1 MQSAW
6 KVGLFV
12 IIFAGLLIAG
22 FSIVGRSLFRKPSD
36 TYFAIMENSGGI
48 DPGSRIKMAGVTIGN
63 VRSVQLLS
71 PKEVKL
77 VLDIQKGTFIPKD
90 IAMGGTASL
99 LSLSEAKLELIS
111 KQGTAAGKLP
121 VGSTI
126 YLHAGSMLSSVL
138 PEGEEVL
145 EELKLTLR
153 ATRELL
159 SDPALKGGVTEL
171 MDGTKKTLA
180 SLEKVLT
187 ETRGMISENRGTL
200 HQVVVSAAGAVSE
213 MRSGIKAVLAQV
225 EAADLPAN
233 VKAIMASLEKT
244 ASRAD
249 ELVGEMNAFVTDP
262 AMRTAMANTVANME
276 EISRRGVDIAENTRV
291 MSEDGKIITSKAI
304 ELADQAQE
312 IAAEAKDLLER
323 LSGFLGVL
331 PSGGTKLARPEL
343 TLETGRNLDARQF
356 TTNVFLDYPLSPT
369 TSLFGGVYDATETD
383 RFTIQYAQNFH
394 RNDRVRYGVY
404 ASKPGIGV
412 DFNPTNRLNISGDL
426 FDPNDLTFNV
436 RARYLISN
444 GVYGWLGVDRIFNG
458 NQALIGVGVKR

>member
-6 KVGLFV
+6 KVGVFV
-12 IIFAGLLIAG
+12 LVFAGLLIAG

-48 DPGSRIKMAGVTIGN
+48 DPGSRVKMAGVTVGN

-77 VLDIQKGTFIPKD
+77 TLDIQKGTFIPKD

-99 LSLSEAKLELIS
+99 LSLSEAKLELVS
-111 KQGTAAGKLP
+111 EKGLAAGKLP

-171 MDGTKKTLA
+171 MAGTKNTLA
-180 SLEKVLT
+180 SLDKVLS
-187 ETRGMISENRGTL
+187 ETRGMIAENRGTL
-200 HQVVVSAAGAVSE
+200 HQVVVNAASAVSD
-213 MRSGIKAVLAQV
+213 MRSGIRTVLAQV
-225 EAADLPAN
+225 EDADLPAN
-233 VKAIMASLEKT
+233 VKAIMTSLEKT
-244 ASRAD
+244 AARAD

-276 EISRRGVDIAENTRV
+276 EISRRGVDIAENTRI

-312 IAAEAKDLLER
+312 IATEAKGLLEK
-323 LSGFLGVL
+323 LSSFLGVL
-331 PSGGTKLARPEL
+331 PSGGTKLSRPEL
-343 TLETGRNLDARQF
+343 TLETGRNLDERRF

-369 TSLFGGVYDATETD
+369 TGLFGGVYDATETD
-383 RFTIQYAQNFH
+383 RFTIQYAQKFH
-394 RNDRVRYGVY
+394 RDDRVRYGVY

-444 GVYGWLGVDRIFNG
+444 GVYGWIGLDRVFNG
-458 NQALIGVGVKR
+458 NQVAIGVGVKR